1 MVMKNITVVG
11 SGYVGMAN
19 ATMLS
24 RYNNVT
30 VLDIDKNRVDLVNN
44 KQSTVEDRNI
54 QEFLDT
60 ENITLKATTDQRIAY
75 ENAEWVIIATPT
87 DYDETTNYFN
97 TDSIQSCIRDCIEYN
112 PDANIVIKSTIPVG
126 FVESM
131 QEKFGKSNIL
141 FSPEFLR
148 EGTALRDCLRPERIV
163 IGDKGPVGEMFANI
177 IKEAIIPQ
185 SMDSPVIFTGKK
197 EAESIK
203 LFANTFLAMR
213 VAFFNELDMYS
224 ESLDMN
230 PREIIDG
237 VTTDNRI
244 GRGYNNPSFGY
255 GGYCFPK
262 DTRQLLANFRKQR
275 IPNKIIQSIVYANE
289 NRKDWITNRILQK
302 DGVSIVG
309 IHRLVMKS
317 GSDNYRSSA
326 IQGVIQQLLNNNVK
340 VIIYEPSLNTKEFMG
355 CIVETDHKK
364 FKKLS
369 DLIVTNRVDDSLKDV
384 IEKTYTR
391 DIFND
396 N

>member
-1 MVMKNITVVG
+1 MKKITVVG

-30 VLDIDKNRVDLVNN
+30 VLDIDKDRVDMVNN

-54 QEFLDT
+54 QEFLDV
-60 ENITLKATTDQRIAY
+60 ENITLKATTDQQIAY

-131 QEKFGKSNIL
+131 QDKFDKKNIL

-163 IGDKGPVGEMFANI
+163 IGDKSNVGKMFANI
-177 IKEAIIPQ
+177 IKESIIPQ
-185 SMDSPVIFTGKK
+185 SIDVPVIYTGNK

-230 PREIIDG
+230 PKEIIKG
-237 VTTDNRI
+237 VTTDSRI
-244 GRGYNNPSFGY
+244 GKGYNNPSFGY

-289 NRKDWITNRILQK
+289 NRKDWITNRIMQK

-326 IQGVIQQLLNNNVK
+326 IQGIIQQLINNNVK
-340 VIIYEPSLNTKEFMG
+340 VIIYEPSLNAKEFMG

-369 DLIVTNRVDDSLKDV
+369 DLIVTNRIDDSLNDV